1 VRTGVLEPV
10 EEVEVHLREQVYDDL
25 VQVLVAG
32 YLEDHRLRPRG
43 LAPRGQNGKE
53 EVGLE
58 DELVD
63 LERVEVGRA
72 ELKTTAVRWGL
83 AFHLIIAYGN
93 K

>member
-63 LERVEVGRA
+63 LQRVEVGRA